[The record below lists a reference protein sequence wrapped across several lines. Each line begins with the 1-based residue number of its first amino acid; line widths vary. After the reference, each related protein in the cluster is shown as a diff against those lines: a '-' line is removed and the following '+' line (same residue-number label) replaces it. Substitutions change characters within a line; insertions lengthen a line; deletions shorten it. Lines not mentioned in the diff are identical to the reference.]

1 MRLILL
7 LGRKESAILQN
18 LSALAA
24 KTSRQLFTAKL
35 KDFIFARD
43 AATTITGLKFCK
55 DTNWKESIS

>member
-24 KTSRQLFTAKL
+24 KTSRQLCTAKL
-35 KDFIFARD
+35 KDFIFVKD
-43 AATTITGLKFCK
+43 AAPTITGLKFCK

>member
-1 MRLILL
+1 M
-7 LGRKESAILQN
+7 KESAILQN
-18 LSALAA
+18 LFALAA

-55 DTNWKESIS
+55 DTNWKGSIS